1 MTQSASAD
9 GAAADGSSKPME
21 GPAAA
26 RTGTPEAPARR
37 ATVAEQVAARIVAL
51 IEELRLRP
59 GDVVPAEA
67 DLARRFEVNRLA
79 VREAIRILAAREI
92 LVSSQGRPA
101 RVTVP
106 SAQVFGQ
113 MLEFR
118 LRQDSLRFEDLVDAR
133 RAIEG
138 ALARRAA
145 ERVADGHVTVHT
157 AELRLAEMADAVAD
171 PDRFI
176 ALDIAFHRELAEL
189 GGNGMLQL
197 VLDSLGGVLLESR
210 RSSYT
215 GRSRRGDGHSATIAA
230 HRAVL
235 DAIRRGDPAA
245 AAAAMDAHLLDTE
258 RDLHA
263 AKREKR

>member
-9 GAAADGSSKPME
+9 EAATHESPS
-21 GPAAA
+21 PAQN
-26 RTGTPEAPARR
+26 PAR

-51 IEELRLRP
+51 IEELHLRP

-106 SAQVFGQ
+106 SARVFGQ

-118 LRQDSLRFEDLVDAR
+118 LQQESLRFEDLVSAR

-138 ALARRAA
+138 TLAARAA
-145 ERVADGHVTVHT
+145 ERVADGQVTVHK
-157 AELRLAEMADAVAD
+157 AELTLAAMADAVTD

-176 ALDIAFHRELAEL
+176 ALDIAFHHELAEL

-197 VLDSLGGVLLESR
+197 VLDSLGGVLLDSR

-215 GRSRRGDGHSATIAA
+215 GRSRRGGGHTATIAA

-245 AAAAMDAHLLDTE
+245 AAAAMDDHLLDTE
-258 RDLHA
+258 QDLRA
-263 AKREKR
+263 AKRDER